1 MTTVNEGLSVDDGDD
16 AFAAAFNEAVA
27 GTTLDAAPAKKEESV
42 VDAAADAAKKAADEK
57 TAADAAAAT
66 KAAADKAAV
75 DAVRASET
83 AEQTKAREDSEA
95 AAKKAADDVEAKRKA
110 DEAAANTPAAI
121 AAVTAK
127 AIIEAQTKAAEDA
140 AAKKAADEK
149 TAADAAADAA
159 ARQLSAE
166 EVTELD
172 ALKGEWKDI
181 ARLFEL
187 EFKKNSALADTA
199 QGEAMKAVLKHI
211 YGDIAPIAQSQKEMQ
226 ETQHFNDIR
235 TAHPDFDD
243 VHPKLEPWIN
253 TQPAYLQKALKEV
266 YTGGT
271 AEEVNDLVQRFKDA
285 SGIVTPKADDVTTA
299 PTTKK
304 PDTVD
309 PKKIAALAP
318 VDSQRSQVQDKGVD
332 KNNFD
337 AGWDEAMALAS
348 KK

>member
-27 GTTLDAAPAKKEESV
+27 GTSLDTAPAKKEEPV

-57 TAADAAAAT
+57 AASDAAAAT
-66 KAAADKAAV
+66 KAAADKAAA
-75 DAVRASET
+75 DAARASET

-95 AAKKAADDVEAKRKA
+95 AAKKAADDAEAKRKA

-304 PDTVD
+304 SEPD
-309 PKKIAALAP
+309 PKKVAALAP